1 MRACSRVRAF
11 RLIPSLMRTT
21 RSLQHAAF
29 LSLSLL
35 LPHVSAHAQS
45 QITDTTSMYRRPPE
59 QVAKIVEAAPTP
71 SVSLSPTRTWMIL
84 LDRESLPPVRELAA
98 PMLRLAG
105 RRINPNTNGPHGPRR
120 FVGMSI
126 RTVMPDAN
134 GSYQEQRIEL
144 PGGEAGIGSPS
155 WNAAG
160 DRFVFAVTFSD
171 RVELW
176 TGTIPSNGKPA
187 TAKRVIASKL
197 NTAAGGIMW
206 LPDGRVLARLVPQ
219 NRGPKPVEPVVPTGP
234 VIQATSGV
242 KAQVRTYQDLLKNA
256 YDEDLFDWVSQSQL
270 AIIDLA
276 TGATTNIADVAVW
289 GQVDPSPDGKYLFTS
304 RLVRPYS
311 YTSPAGLFSEEYE
324 IRDLASGKVVH
335 ELRKSSTKDREAIPI
350 EGVELGPR
358 NFEWVTTAPATMLWS
373 EALDGGDP
381 KNKADFRDKLLALDA
396 PFTGQPRELLKTQ
409 HRFSGTD
416 YFQPV
421 AGTREMLVSEY
432 DRDRKW
438 SRTWVYDFDNTQSQP
453 RLMTDLSVNDRYND
467 PGNPLRVLIGNGL
480 SVIRVND
487 GKLFMAGEGAT
498 PEGDRPFLDLM
509 SLTDF
514 KTARLWRSDAAGFES
529 IVDVMSDGKSFITS
543 FESPSDYPN
552 YYARALN
559 LAAAASAPESAA
571 GDRTPITTFKD
582 PVPEVRQ
589 VKKELV
595 KYTRNDGVEL
605 SATLYLPPNY
615 DKARDG
621 PLPLFIWAYP
631 LEYTDKSTAGQV
643 SAAPNT
649 FVRMGGISHLCL
661 TMAGYAVMDAA
672 TMPVVGDPET
682 VNDTFVTQIVSS
694 AQAAIDKA
702 AELGVG
708 DPHRVAVGGHSYGAF
723 MTANLLAHCNLFKA
737 GVARSGAYNRTLT
750 PFGFQG
756 ERRTYWEATDTYNK
770 MSPFTYAG
778 NIKTPLLMIHG
789 QIDNNP
795 GTFPIQSERLFAA
808 IKGLGGTARLVMLP
822 YESHGYSA
830 MESALH
836 VQAETIA
843 WLDEYVKNAKP
854 TSNPAPTQSSDNK
867 GN

>member
-1 MRACSRVRAF
+1 MRHH
-11 RLIPSLMRTT
+11 
-21 RSLQHAAF
+21 RSLSAFALIAASFF
-29 LSLSLL
+29 LT
-35 LPHVSAHAQS
+35 HSALAQS
-45 QITDTTSMYRRPPE
+45 QIADTTSMYRRPPE
-59 QVAKIVEAAPTP
+59 QIAKIVEAAPTP
-71 SVSLSPTRTWMIL
+71 SVSMSPTRTWMVL
-84 LDRESLPPVRELAA
+84 LDREALPPVRELAA

-105 RRINPNTNGPHGPRR
+105 RRINPDTNGPHGPRR
-120 FVGMSI
+120 FVGMTI
-126 RTVMPDAN
+126 RRVMPDAN

-144 PGGEAGIGSPS
+144 PGGDAGIWSPT

-160 DRFVFAVTFSD
+160 DRFVFNITFPD
-171 RVELW
+171 RIELW
-176 TGTIPSNGKPA
+176 AASVPSAGKP
-187 TAKRVIASKL
+187 TVAKRVITQKL
-197 NTAAGGIMW
+197 NTASGGVRW
-206 LPDGRVLARLVPQ
+206 LPDGKVLARLVPQ

-256 YDEDLFDWVSQSQL
+256 FDEDLFDWVSQAQL
-270 AIIDLA
+270 AIIDIDS
-276 TGATTNIADVAVW
+276 GSVTNIAEAAVW
-289 GQVDPSPDGKYLFTS
+289 NQVDPSPDGKYLITS

-311 YTSPAGLFSEEYE
+311 YTSPASLFSEEYE
-324 IRDLASGKVVH
+324 VRELATGKVVH
-335 ELRKSSTKDREAIPI
+335 ELRKSNTKDRESIPI
-350 EGVELGPR
+350 EGVETGPR
-358 NFEWVTTAPATMLWS
+358 DFEWATTAPATLIWA
-373 EALDGGDP
+373 EALDGGNP
-381 KNKADFRDKLLALDA
+381 KNKADFRDKLIALDA
-396 PFTGQPRELLKTQ
+396 PFSGQPRELLKTQ

-416 YFQPV
+416 FFQPI
-421 AGTREMLVSEY
+421 GGKREMLVSEY

-467 PGNPLRVLIGNGL
+467 PGSPLRVLIGNGL

-487 GKLFMAGEGAT
+487 GQMFMAGEGAT

-509 SLTDF
+509 STSDF
-514 KTARLWRSDAAGFES
+514 KAKRLWRSDAAGFETV
-529 IVDVMSDGKSFITS
+529 VDVMSDGKSFITS
-543 FESPSDYPN
+543 YESPNDYPN
-552 YYARALN
+552 YYARTLD
-559 LAAAASAPESAA
+559 LTGASAA
-571 GDRTPITTFKD
+571 DRTPVTTFKD

-589 VKKELV
+589 VKKELI

-615 DKARDG
+615 DKTRDG

-643 SAAPNT
+643 SATPNT

-682 VNDTFVTQIVSS
+682 VNDTFITQIVAS

-708 DPHRVAVGGHSYGAF
+708 DPKRVAVGGHSYGAF
-723 MTANLLAHCNLFKA
+723 MTANLLAHCDLFKA

-756 ERRTYWEATDTYNK
+756 ERRTYWEATDTYTK

-778 NIKTPLLMIHG
+778 NIKAPLLMIHG
-789 QIDNNP
+789 QLDNNP

-836 VQAETIA
+836 VQAETVA

-854 TSNPAPTQSSDNK
+854 ASTSDSSTPQSQDSKRN
-867 GN
+867 